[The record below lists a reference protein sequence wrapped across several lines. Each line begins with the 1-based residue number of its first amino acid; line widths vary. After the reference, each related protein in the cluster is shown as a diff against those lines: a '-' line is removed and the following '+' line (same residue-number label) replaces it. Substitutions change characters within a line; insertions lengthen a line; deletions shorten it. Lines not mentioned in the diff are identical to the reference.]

1 MCTITIMKS
10 VCILTLVYI
19 LDAVPPPPIIT
30 SSVPASLFI
39 ANVSEDFTIFF
50 TVISNPPITFQVY
63 RIEDLNSPVEILTGN
78 QTRFNYSLN
87 ETQFQLTISDLRK
100 SDAGYYTI
108 SASNQ
113 IGIFSITV
121 TIQPVGKLQVVV
133 YRHGVLSSCN

>member
-1 MCTITIMKS
+1 MYHHNHNFCVHTNS
-10 VCILTLVYI
+10 CI
-19 LDAVPPPPIIT
+19 LDAVPPPPNIT

-113 IGIFSITV
+113 IGIFSITF
-121 TIQPVGKLQVVV
+121 TIQPVGKFQVVV